1 MHIKENIAK
10 GCKRILPHL
19 RDVIV
24 LQLSKS
30 FFKLERDIVL
40 IHTYISPEK
49 PKVYEENESG
59 TELYL
64 KGNCMKFLKNA
75 LRKSTYYF
83 QGDFK
88 ACTAREVDY

>member
-1 MHIKENIAK
+1 MYVKDNIAK
-10 GCKRILPHL
+10 GCKRILPCL

-49 PKVYEENESG
+49 SKVYEENESSI
-59 TELYL
+59 ELFERNYI
-64 KGNCMKFLKNA
+64 KFLKNA

-83 QGDFK
+83 
-88 ACTAREVDY
+88 